1 MGLNRV
7 KTGRSEGGG
16 GQIKNRRPFCETE
29 MFKKEMLGCGN
40 RNFGL
45 RQLTVEE
52 LVGHS
57 SYQLIPRVRTLRLHL
72 DILRNRNGF
81 VERGMFQNAE
91 HIQNEKCGAL
101 KMREFLNT

>member
-1 MGLNRV
+1 
-7 KTGRSEGGG
+7 
-16 GQIKNRRPFCETE
+16 

-72 DILRNRNGF
+72 DILRNRNVSRMASLNGECF
-81 VERGMFQNAE
+81 EMRSMFKMKNAE
-91 HIQNEKCGAL
+91 L
-101 KMREFLNT
+101 